1 MTVLERIQEL
11 CKIRNTNVSK
21 LEIELQLGKGT
32 LYKWG
37 KSAPNSDKL
46 EKVADYFNVSVD
58 YLLGRTE
65 QLTTL
70 SEKDEKD
77 IAKEIEKLREK
88 LKLSEGLMFDG
99 EPASEEAI
107 ESVLD
112 AMSFGVRQAKIINRK
127 YTPKK
132 YLDGGDVD
140 DKSQD

>member
-11 CKIRNTNVSK
+11 CKINNITVSK
-21 LEIELQLGKGT
+21 LEIELELGKGT

-46 EKVADYFNVSVD
+46 EKVADFFNVSTD

-65 QLTTL
+65 QMATL

-77 IAKEIEKLREK
+77 IEKEIKKLKEK
-88 LKLSEGLMFDG
+88 LKLAEGLMFDG

-107 ESVLD
+107 ESVLE
-112 AMSFGVRQAKIINRK
+112 AMSFGIRQAKIINKK

-132 YLDGGDVD
+132 YLGGDVD
-140 DKSQD
+140 DKK